1 MRIFKTIALAAA
13 VTIAV
18 PPAVEIAQ
26 AATIDLGKVRIQ
38 LPRIVKKRSKRSYNR
53 STTSQSSSYATHP
66 RWSTVLEGN
75 YRMATNGQG
84 IWIGYDDTGAMVM
97 QLELP
102 SAVGSEAGST
112 VPVQIEINGRYYDSV
127 VATVANESLLVV
139 HGPEVERILGRL
151 MSGSSVTAIA
161 GSNRVAT
168 HLRGSSAA
176 IREVRNEARIQARL
190 FETGQ
195 VVTSE
200 TAETQPPENTQQ
212 EVKDEDVTLYFLPGV
227 AGYGVADVR
236 FSIQEGRGLVIY
248 MQFGGI
254 EGHED
259 PPHSVTMN
267 PRETSRAVDL
277 IRKAEEWTE
286 VARDN
291 RVGLFSKRV
300 GYIDDGLAKEEEKAA
315 EEGVETAG
323 ETIGEVGNQAG
334 SEAPEKAGEEPGEET
349 AMGPEQPEAAPK
361 DFRAV
366 NFNSYENGDT
376 SVQIEH
382 SVGGYSRRF
391 NFTLDEALEFAAFL
405 ENTVKVRS
413 EQFENRELSEDEKEQ
428 LFQ

>member
-1 MRIFKTIALAAA
+1 MKVFKAIVLAAA
-13 VTIAV
+13 MTIAV
-18 PPAVEIAQ
+18 PPAVETVS

-38 LPRIVKKRSKRSYNR
+38 LPRIVKKRSTRRSSPSR
-53 STTSQSSSYATHP
+53 STTSQSSQSSYSTHP

-102 SAVGSEAGST
+102 SEVGSETGLT

-127 VATVANESLLVV
+127 VATVANDSVLVV
-139 HGPEVERILGRL
+139 HGPEVGRMLGRL
-151 MSGSSVTAIA
+151 MSGHSVTAIA
-161 GSNRVAT
+161 GANRVGT

-176 IREVRNEARIQARL
+176 IGEVRNEARIQARL
-190 FETGQ
+190 FETGK

-200 TAETQPPENTQQ
+200 TAETQQPSGDEG
-212 EVKDEDVTLYFLPGV
+212 EVKDEEVTLYFLPGV

-236 FSIQEGRGLVIY
+236 FNIQEGRGLVIY
-248 MQFGGI
+248 MQFEGI

-259 PPHSVTMN
+259 PPHQVTMN
-267 PRETSRAVDL
+267 PRETDRAVGL
-277 IRKAEEWTE
+277 IRKAEDWTK

-291 RVGLFSKRV
+291 RVGLFSKRI
-300 GYIDDGLAKEEEKAA
+300 GYIDDGLAEKEVVADDAVAPEEEAA
-315 EEGVETAG
+315 SDGGDKVVTETD
-323 ETIGEVGNQAG
+323 
-334 SEAPEKAGEEPGEET
+334 SEAREET
-349 AMGPEQPEAAPK
+349 VMGPEQPEAAPK

-391 NFTLDEALEFAAFL
+391 NFTLDEALEFADFL

-413 EQFENRELSEDEKEQ
+413 QQFENRELSDDEKEQ

>member
-1 MRIFKTIALAAA
+1 MKIFKAIALAAA
-13 VTIAV
+13 MTIAA

-38 LPRIVKKRSKRSYNR
+38 LPRIVKKRSKRSYSR
-53 STTSQSSSYATHP
+53 STSQSSSYATHP

-84 IWIGYDDTGAMVM
+84 IWIGYDDTGAMAM

-102 SAVGSEAGST
+102 SAVGSEVGST

-127 VATVANESLLVV
+127 VATVASESLLVV

-151 MSGSSVTAIA
+151 MSGRSVTAIA

-190 FETGQ
+190 YESGQ
-195 VVTSE
+195 VTIGK
-200 TAETQPPENTQQ
+200 TAETQPPADTQE
-212 EVKDEDVTLYFLPGV
+212 EVKDEEVTLYFLPGV

-248 MQFGGI
+248 MQFEGI

-267 PRETSRAVDL
+267 PRETARAVDL

-286 VARDN
+286 VAKNN
-291 RVGLFSKRV
+291 RVGLFSKRI
-300 GYIDDGLAKEEEKAA
+300 GYIDDGLAKQEEMAA
-315 EEGVETAG
+315 EEAEETAG
-323 ETIGEVGNQAG
+323 ETVGEAGNETG
-334 SEAPEKAGEEPGEET
+334 SETPETAGEEPSEGT

-391 NFTLDEALEFAAFL
+391 NFTLDEALEFADFL

>member
-1 MRIFKTIALAAA
+1 MKIFKAIALGAAITVA
-13 VTIAV
+13 M
-18 PPAVEIAQ
+18 PPAVELAS
-26 AATIDLGKVRIQ
+26 AATIDLGKIRIQ
-38 LPRIVKKRSKRSYNR
+38 LPRVVKKRSTSRSSR
-53 STTSQSSSYATHP
+53 STQSAQENYATHP
-66 RWSTVLEGN
+66 RWSTVLEGT

-102 SAVGSEAGST
+102 SAVGAEQGST
-112 VPVQIEINGRYYDSV
+112 VPVQVEINGRYYDSV
-127 VATVANESLLVV
+127 VATVANESVLVV

-151 MSGSSVTAIA
+151 MSGRTVTAIA
-161 GSNRVAT
+161 GANRVAT

-176 IREVRNEARIQARL
+176 IGEVRSEARLQARL
-190 FETGQ
+190 FQSGQ
-195 VVTSE
+195 VVTGE
-200 TAETQPPENTQQ
+200 TAATEQPAGSADAP
-212 EVKDEDVTLYFLPGV
+212 KDEEVTLYFLPGV

-236 FSIQEGRGLVIY
+236 FNIQEGRGLVIY
-248 MQFGGI
+248 MQFEGI

-259 PPHSVTMN
+259 PQHQITMN
-267 PRETSRAVDL
+267 PRETGRAVNL

-286 VARDN
+286 IARNN
-291 RVGLFSKRV
+291 RVGLFSKRI
-300 GYIDDGLAKEEEKAA
+300 GYIDDGLAEA
-315 EEGVETAG
+315 EEAAG
-323 ETIGEVGNQAG
+323 EA
-334 SEAPEKAGEEPGEET
+334 SAPGKEPAGEPAGESAEMPSGEIGKQAEENT

-391 NFTLDEALEFAAFL
+391 NFTLDEAMEFADFL

-413 EQFENRELSEDEKEQ
+413 QQFENRELSEDEKEK